1 MSCTLRPCSKMNEG
15 EDIGNRFPRS
25 RVCAS
30 EKSRFRPRQDCY
42 HESVSRGLVDRS
54 LWTRQDSRSG
64 FSRTN
69 LHNPTATMSDADDDW
84 TLLPDED
91 VPNTNNNDVSPP
103 QDVQERRI
111 TAEEWYEKHTYH
123 KSVLYTMCLG
133 LKEATGDAALIDLD
147 ALPWSNV
154 PKKDIKP
161 SKGQLLLEMKRRSFG
176 AVRRP
181 KGTH

>member
-133 LKEATGDAALIDLD
+133 LKEATGDAA
-147 ALPWSNV
+147 
-154 PKKDIKP
+154 
-161 SKGQLLLEMKRRSFG
+161 FG
-176 AVRRP
+176 S
-181 KGTH
+181 

>member
-84 TLLPDED
+84 TLLPDKD
-91 VPNTNNNDVSPP
+91 VPNTNNNDVSPLTIA
-103 QDVQERRI
+103 VVFGTVMFIGMGARRI
-111 TAEEWYEKHTYH
+111 DHRCT
-123 KSVLYTMCLG
+123 
-133 LKEATGDAALIDLD
+133 
-147 ALPWSNV
+147 N
-154 PKKDIKP
+154 
-161 SKGQLLLEMKRRSFG
+161 
-176 AVRRP
+176 RP
-181 KGTH
+181 KAHSMLMRN